1 MSGNMLCRKIN
12 SQLKITFKKALHP
25 VGRDSELGQLLRAG
39 REGDRL
45 SAWREGQLKGSSID
59 IKLFFFPIWYVLRK
73 ANSVKCM
80 SLYEIVKRVHF
91 KIVVSVLK
99 K

>member
-59 IKLFFFPIWYVLRK
+59 IKLFFFSYLV
-73 ANSVKCM
+73 C
-80 SLYEIVKRVHF
+80 F
-91 KIVVSVLK
+91 KKSKFSKMHVPL
-99 K
+99 

>member
-45 SAWREGQLKGSSID
+45 SAWREGQLKGSSIE
-59 IKLFFFPIWYVLRK
+59 IKLFFFLFFFPFWYVLRK
-73 ANSVKCM
+73 ANPVKCM
-80 SLYEIVKRVHF
+80 SL
-91 KIVVSVLK
+91 
-99 K
+99 

>member
-1 MSGNMLCRKIN
+1 MLCRKIN